1 MGLGAMAARWAV
13 QTRRAMQ
20 SPGYQVEAPA
30 WRVRVSGGPEGL
42 APGSRIVYDPAVA
55 LGAMAARWAMQGR
68 AMQSPGYQVE
78 APAGLAR
85 APPQPGG
92 PCTW

>member
-1 MGLGAMAARWAV
+1 MQSPGYQVEAPAGLDACASAGPEGLAPGSRIVYDPAMGLGAMAARWAV

-30 WRVRVSGGPEGL
+30 
-42 APGSRIVYDPAVA
+42 
-55 LGAMAARWAMQGR
+55 
-68 AMQSPGYQVE
+68 
-78 APAGLAR
+78 GLAR
-85 APPQPGG
+85 VRLRRPGG

>member
-1 MGLGAMAARWAV
+1 MAFYASEDDLSSGLARRAMTARWAMV
-13 QTRRAMQ
+13 
-20 SPGYQVEAPA
+20 
-30 WRVRVSGGPEGL
+30 
-42 APGSRIVYDPAVA
+42 
-55 LGAMAARWAMQGR
+55 ARWAMQARR

-85 APPQPGG
+85 VRLRRPAG